1 MSEIEK
7 IRESSA
13 AFDEALKVGDGDKC
27 ASFFIQDGILM
38 PPNVPLVQGRNA
50 IKKHFDDLGPDS
62 SVEGDILK
70 TEISGNLAYLNTRV
84 TWESDGRTKY
94 TDSLDILQKQD
105 DGSWLYVMSTWNSE
119 EGLDQQ

>member
-27 ASFFIQDGILM
+27 ASFYVQDGSLM
-38 PPNVPLVQGRNA
+38 PPNAPLVQGREA

-62 SVEGDILK
+62 SVGGDILK
-70 TEISGNLAYLNTRV
+70 TEISGNLAYQNTRV
-84 TWESDGRTKY
+84 TWESDGRSKY
-94 TDSLDILQKQD
+94 TDCLDILQKQD
-105 DGSWLYVMSTWNSE
+105 DGSWLYVVSTWNSE